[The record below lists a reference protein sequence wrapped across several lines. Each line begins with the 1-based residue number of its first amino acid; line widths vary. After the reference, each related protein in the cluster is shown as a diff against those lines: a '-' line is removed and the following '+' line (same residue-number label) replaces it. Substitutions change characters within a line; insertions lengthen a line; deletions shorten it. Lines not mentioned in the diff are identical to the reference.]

1 MVSDVDESLD
11 QLAGV
16 SAALDAARRQVADRV
31 QLRDAAMEASLAAGA
46 SIGEIARI
54 SGLTPA
60 RVGQILGHPFGRVGR
75 PPVERPPAPR

>member
-11 QLAGV
+11 QLAGL
-16 SAALDAARRQVADRV
+16 SAALDASRRQVADRV
-31 QLRDAAMEASLAAGA
+31 QLRDAAMVASLAAGA
-46 SIGEIARI
+46 SIGQIARI

-75 PPVERPPAPR
+75 PPGARPPAPR